1 MSTPIHIDLLYF
13 DGCPSYK
20 KAWADLLEVIA
31 EHDLEVT
38 VKPFKVAS
46 LEQANSLH
54 FAGSPTIKING
65 HDLEGYQGAGVM
77 ACRLYEENGGKGY
90 PSKAL
95 LQARLTEKVKVDEH
109 ESTERG

>member
-1 MSTPIHIDLLYF
+1 MTEPIHVELLYF

-20 KAWADLLEVIA
+20 TAWAELLEVIA

-38 VKPFKVAS
+38 VKPLKVKS
-46 LEQANSLH
+46 LGEANTLH
-54 FAGSPTIKING
+54 FAGSPTIKVNG
-65 HDLEGYQGAGVM
+65 RDLEGYRGEGVM

-95 LQARLTEKVKVDEH
+95 LQARLNETDEH
-109 ESTERG
+109 D